1 MTISVD
7 YLITPVII
15 SSMISTLFCFYIL
28 SPVLSKKFFQQYNSF
43 TEDKKIFWNTL
54 PGSTITSIVLS
65 FVVSMAL
72 VFDSVLQQ
80 TTMGFLASNIHTG
93 FLIADS
99 IILMS
104 HSSLRSDQSI
114 IFHHIVGLL
123 GTYFWVRITKD
134 RWITLYFYRL
144 LSLEASTPFVNLRWL
159 ISETISPSNPLFV
172 LANIV
177 MTVAFFLS
185 RIFTIPFLWYLF
197 FDILADPFLESYSPN
212 YAKVFGASISF
223 LLDCLNILWAWRI
236 INGWFDAIK
245 EGKLKNH

>member
-1 MTISVD
+1 
-7 YLITPVII
+7 
-15 SSMISTLFCFYIL
+15 
-28 SPVLSKKFFQQYNSF
+28 
-43 TEDKKIFWNTL
+43 
-54 PGSTITSIVLS
+54 
-65 FVVSMAL
+65 MAL
-72 VFDSVLQQ
+72 IFDSVLQQ

-114 IFHHIVGLL
+114 IFHHIVGLF
-123 GTYFWVRITKD
+123 GTYFWVRITKG

-144 LSLEASTPFVNLRWL
+144 LTLEASTPFVNLRWL

-197 FDILADPFLESYSPN
+197 FDILADPFLENYSPN
-212 YAKVFGASISF
+212 YTKVFGASIGF
-223 LLDCLNILWAWRI
+223 LLDFLNILWAWRI
-236 INGWFDAIK
+236 INGWLDAIK
-245 EGKLKNH
+245 EGKLKHH

>member
-1 MTISVD
+1 MIRSMDIDSFVLLT
-7 YLITPVII
+7 
-15 SSMISTLFCFYIL
+15 SSLLTMISFYLL
-28 SPVLSKKFFQQYNSF
+28 SPFLSKKYLKQYSSF

-54 PGSTITSIVLS
+54 PGSTISSIVLS
-65 FVVSMAL
+65 LIVSMGL
-72 VFDSVLQQ
+72 IFDSVLQQ
-80 TTMGFLASNIHTG
+80 TTMGFLASNINTG

-99 IILMS
+99 IIVMS

-114 IFHHIVGLL
+114 IFHHIVGLI
-123 GTYFWVRITKD
+123 GTYFWVRITKG
-134 RWITLYFYRL
+134 RWIALYFYRV

-159 ISETISPSNPLFV
+159 ISETISPSKPLFV
-172 LANIV
+172 LANVV

-185 RIFTIPFLWYLF
+185 RIFIIPFLWYLLI
-197 FDILADPFLESYSPN
+197 DILADPSLESYSPN
-212 YAKVFGASISF
+212 YAIVFGASMSF